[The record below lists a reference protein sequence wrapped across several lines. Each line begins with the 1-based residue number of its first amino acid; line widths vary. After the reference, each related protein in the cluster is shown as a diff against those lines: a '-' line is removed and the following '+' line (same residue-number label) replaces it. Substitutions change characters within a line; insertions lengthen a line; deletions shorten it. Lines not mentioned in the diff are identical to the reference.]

1 MCSVGV
7 NCDFKYTAVGCV
19 DGLDGTAS
27 QPPRAGGGW
36 SDFFDVKSIITMLLS
51 VDERKYEMFT

>member
-1 MCSVGV
+1 VW
-7 NCDFKYTAVGCV
+7 TAWTGR
-19 DGLDGTAS
+19 LRNRRA
-27 QPPRAGGGW
+27 PPPAGGW